1 MTSFTLLEFDS
12 IHSTS
17 DLLKENHS
25 YFPHM
30 TFIRANHQTKGR
42 GQFDRVWLSNHGEN
56 LLFSVLVKDIPIH
69 KSYELK
75 LWILESLVIYLKRF
89 GIDVYFKEPNDL
101 YVDDMKICGI
111 LIETQ
116 SSSSI
121 FEYAVIGI
129 GINFNQKHFPGLNA
143 TSISKIKGQNYPL
156 KPSFQELIDIM
167 VKEYERYIG

>member
-1 MTSFTLLEFDS
+1 MISFTLLEFDS

-42 GQFDRVWLSNHGEN
+42 GQFDRIWLSNHGEN
-56 LLFSVLVKDIPIH
+56 LLFSVLIKDIPIH
-69 KSYELK
+69 KSYEMK

-101 YVDDMKICGI
+101 YVDDQKICGI

-116 SSSSI
+116 SSSSL

-129 GINFNQKHFPGLNA
+129 GINLNQKYFPGMNA
-143 TSISKIKGQNYPL
+143 TSIAKIIGHEINL
-156 KPSFQELIDIM
+156 KETFQDLIAIM
-167 VKEYERYIG
+167 IKEFERYIG

>member
-12 IHSTS
+12 LHSTS
-17 DLLKENHS
+17 DLIKENHS

-42 GQFDRVWLSNHGEN
+42 GQFDRIWLSNHGEN

-75 LWILESLVIYLKRF
+75 LWVLESLVIYLKRF

-101 YVDDMKICGI
+101 YVDEEKICGI

-116 SSSSI
+116 SSSSV
-121 FEYAVIGI
+121 FEYAAIGI
-129 GINFNQKHFPGLNA
+129 GININQKYFPGLRA
-143 TSISKIKGQNYPL
+143 TSVAKIKGHDIPL
-156 KPSFQELIDIM
+156 KETFQELIDIM
-167 VKEYERYIG
+167 VKEYGRYIR